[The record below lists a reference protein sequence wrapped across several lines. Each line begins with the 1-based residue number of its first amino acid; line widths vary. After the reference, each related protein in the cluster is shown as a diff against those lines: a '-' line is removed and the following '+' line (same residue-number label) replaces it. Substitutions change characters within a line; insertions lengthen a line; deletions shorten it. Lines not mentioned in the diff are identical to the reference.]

1 MFKPKGIVGKASNC
15 LILFFS
21 MISSVVITLT
31 VLAICCAL
39 VGVDVV
45 VFALP
50 VGAGV
55 DVAELGVVVGA
66 LEPPELVWL
75 LDGALAGLSV
85 GVETCVETV
94 VTLDVAEAVTVLV
107 VAAAGEDTTLV
118 GLSGL
123 IGLTGLVTFVG
134 FVTLFTH
141 VLEVVVQTPGHI
153 GEP

>member
-1 MFKPKGIVGKASNC
+1 
-15 LILFFS
+15 
-21 MISSVVITLT
+21 
-31 VLAICCAL
+31 LAICCAL
-39 VGVDVV
+39 VGA
-45 VFALP
+45 VFTLT

-75 LDGALAGLSV
+75 VAGASALGAVDVVSG
-85 GVETCVETV
+85 VETV
-94 VTLDVAEAVTVLV
+94 VTLDVAETVAVLV

>member
-1 MFKPKGIVGKASNC
+1 
-15 LILFFS
+15 
-21 MISSVVITLT
+21 MISSVVTTLT
-31 VLAICCAL
+31 ALAICCAL
-39 VGVDVV
+39 VGVAVVV

-85 GVETCVETV
+85 GVEAGVETV

-107 VAAAGEDTTLV
+107 VAAAAEDTTLV

>member
-1 MFKPKGIVGKASNC
+1 MFKPKGMIGKASNC
-15 LILFFS
+15 LILFCWI
-21 MISSVVITLT
+21 ISNVVTILT

-39 VGVDVV
+39 VGAAVV
-45 VFALP
+45 VVAFAP
-50 VGAGV
+50 AAGAGV
-55 DVAELGVVVGA
+55 DVAGLVVCGA
-66 LEPPELVWL
+66 LEPPELVG
-75 LDGALAGLSV
+75 DASALEPAGVVS
-85 GVETCVETV
+85 GVETGCAT
-94 VTLDVAEAVTVLV
+94 DVGEAVTVLV
-107 VAAAGEDTTLV
+107 VAAAAEDTTLV